1 MDSKASRDEKVFRFS
16 GFKPTLGYVQETY
29 GVEVQEETPP
39 PAGGAAAAEFA
50 EGSGGSDPAAVM
62 TDQLAK
68 VMQPAVTDW
77 SDQLRVLVDNAT
89 SLDELQEQLLQLAP
103 ELSLDQYAAAMA
115 VGLQAANLA
124 GRTDVQ
130 DDLAARGNT

>member
-1 MDSKASRDEKVFRFS
+1 
-16 GFKPTLGYVQETY
+16 
-29 GVEVQEETPP
+29 
-39 PAGGAAAAEFA
+39 
-50 EGSGGSDPAAVM
+50 GSDPAAAM

-68 VMQPAVTDW
+68 VMQPAVKDW
-77 SDQLRVLVDNAT
+77 SEQLRALVDNAT
-89 SLDELQEQLLQLAP
+89 SLDDLQEQLLRLAP

-130 DDLAARGNT
+130 DDLAARGSA

>member
-1 MDSKASRDEKVFRFS
+1 
-16 GFKPTLGYVQETY
+16 
-29 GVEVQEETPP
+29 EVQEQDQKQEQGQPTGPSP
-39 PAGGAAAAEFA
+39 AAEFA
-50 EGSGGSDPAAVM
+50 ERAGGSDPAAAM

-68 VMQPAVTDW
+68 AMQPAVKDW
-77 SDQLRVLVDNAT
+77 SEQLRALVDNAT

-130 DDLAARGNT
+130 DDLAARGSA